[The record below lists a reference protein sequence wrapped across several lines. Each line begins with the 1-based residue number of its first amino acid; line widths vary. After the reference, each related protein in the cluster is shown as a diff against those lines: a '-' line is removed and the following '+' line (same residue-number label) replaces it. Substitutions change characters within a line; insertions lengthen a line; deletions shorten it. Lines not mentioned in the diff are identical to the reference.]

1 MRNEFARFIPTL
13 LEMTMNF
20 RTALLALPCLVLGAA
35 FSQACT
41 VTSTTNNGADA
52 GSSGS
57 SGSSSG
63 SSGASSSGSSG
74 SSGTVDGGGGDGGSC
89 AFGEPNDTRDQAFP
103 ITLGTAYSGCL
114 SDTDKDFY
122 TFTAPADAEGGYVVA
137 DITNVTGWVTGRFMT
152 TSDNAEV
159 YADQPANAGAS
170 LKLYMAVAP
179 GVKYDFEVEHY
190 VGNDA
195 FAYDM
200 KLTYTKNADPS
211 AAAKTKA
218 TAAQLTL
225 GTASPGLFA
234 AGFKTAAIPAA
245 DYERYFKV
253 DLAAGPATVKLLNVP
268 SDVWAQYKVIDSAN
282 AEVVTTQSAN
292 QGASI
297 PAGVVNVPAAGTYYI
312 VPGLYVGA
320 PKAAG
325 QGAVPDSFTKQY
337 TVTVTQ
343 P

>member
-1 MRNEFARFIPTL
+1 
-13 LEMTMNF
+13 MNF
-20 RTALLALPCLVLGAA
+20 RTALFTLPCLVLGAA

-41 VTSTTNNGADA
+41 VTSTNNGGGDA

-63 SSGASSSGSSG
+63 SSGSSGSS
-74 SSGTVDGGGGDGGSC
+74 SGGVDGGGTGDGGGC
-89 AFGEPNDTRDQAFP
+89 GFAEPNDTRDQAFA
-103 ITLGTAYSGCL
+103 IALGTAYSGCL
-114 SDTDKDFY
+114 SATDKDFY

-137 DITNVTGWVTGRFMT
+137 DITNVTGWVSGRFMT

-159 YADQPANAGAS
+159 FADQPANAGAS
-170 LKLYMAVAP
+170 LKLYMAASS

-200 KLTYTKNADPS
+200 KLTYTKNVDPS

-225 GTASPGLFA
+225 GTASPGLFMG
-234 AGFKTAAIPAA
+234 GFKTAAIPAA

-268 SDVWAQYKVIDSAN
+268 IDVWAQFKVIDSAN
-282 AEVVTTQSAN
+282 AEVTTTSAAN
-292 QGASI
+292 AGASI
-297 PAGVVNVPAAGTYYI
+297 PAGAVNIPAAGTYYI
-312 VPGLYVGA
+312 VPGLYVSA

-325 QGAVPDSFTKQY
+325 QGAIPDSFTKQY